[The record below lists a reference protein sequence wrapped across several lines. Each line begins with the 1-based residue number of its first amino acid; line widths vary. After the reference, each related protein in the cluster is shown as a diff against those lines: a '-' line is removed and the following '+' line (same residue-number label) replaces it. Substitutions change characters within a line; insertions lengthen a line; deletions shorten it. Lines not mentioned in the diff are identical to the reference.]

1 LKRQAVPDGDPVRLT
16 ATLGAG
22 KPAWTADGR
31 EILFANRGGLW
42 RLDALRGGEPGRL
55 PFVGQDGVTPVVS
68 RTPEGRQR
76 LVYMRSF
83 ADTNVWRIDTASA
96 GAPAPSPPVRAIAST
111 RGDQLPS
118 ISPDGRRVVFT
129 SDRSGETEVWVA
141 NLDGSKAVPLTS
153 MAILPG
159 FPRWSPDGKLV
170 TFHGD
175 PEGHA
180 DVLVM
185 SADNGR
191 PRILTTNTPDDG
203 FPSFSRDG
211 KWIYL
216 CSTRG
221 KVRRVSKI
229 PVSGGPEVQITNDVG
244 SIALESLDGRDLYYV
259 EATERAS
266 SLWRLPLAGGPA
278 VKVLDGVFLGLFDVV
293 ERGIYYID
301 RTAGETGAFFTDR
314 SGGMSRLQFFD
325 FETRRSTTVADNLGA
340 VGFGLSA
347 TPDGRVILFSRTDSS
362 INELMLVDN
371 FR

>member
-1 LKRQAVPDGDPVRLT
+1 
-16 ATLGAG
+16 
-22 KPAWTADGR
+22 
-31 EILFANRGGLW
+31 
-42 RLDALRGGEPGRL
+42 
-55 PFVGQDGVTPVVS
+55 
-68 RTPEGRQR
+68 
-76 LVYMRSF
+76 
-83 ADTNVWRIDTASA
+83 
-96 GAPAPSPPVRAIAST
+96 
-111 RGDQLPS
+111 
-118 ISPDGRRVVFT
+118 
-129 SDRSGETEVWVA
+129 
-141 NLDGSKAVPLTS
+141 